1 MNKQEFITERTNIIS
16 RMLDNPDEYGIYP
29 TTKCFNELDE
39 LYERIQS
46 EAIAEYEAAQW
57 LLYPE
62 NEPDLNTEYWVHDV
76 WGSYYHSMGYN
87 FDKNRVIA
95 FLPTKKYPS
104 FKGKEERK

>member
-1 MNKQEFITERTNIIS
+1 MNKQEF
-16 RMLDNPDEYGIYP
+16 DNHWLKYIPD
-29 TTKCFNELDE
+29 NMQELYKDE
-39 LYERIQS
+39 LSFVIT